1 MLGFFG
7 IPGLRDTPA
16 QREERKK
23 RKKAERDRRFAAAVP
38 WDPKLKW
45 NQEWNIKA
53 DTYKVRNLF
62 PDVTPT
68 EHHHIDAVKD
78 PAEKVLSPEGTFVYV
93 VKRLEA
99 GTQLDTL
106 YSNQQGTV
114 MFDGPV
120 LVPCLHEKHGY
131 HENRWNKNP
140 WMSLTPMEFVTLRA
154 GIRFAK
160 KHTVIAGLGLGHQ
173 LIEVSLKK
181 TVKQITLIE
190 KSQELVDWLLPRI
203 REFMGDVPL
212 KVVVDDAKKV
222 VPKMTADVAL
232 IDIFRS
238 YGGNYFQ
245 ECPKIGRVWCW
256 GSAEIGDGEG
266 YW

>member
-1 MLGFFG
+1 MLGLFG
-7 IPGLRDTPA
+7 FPGLRDTPA
-16 QREERKK
+16 EHAVHKK
-23 RKKAERDRRFAAAVP
+23 RREIERDRRFAAAVP

-53 DTYKVRNLF
+53 DTYEVRNLF
-62 PDVTPT
+62 PDVKPT
-68 EHHHIDAVKD
+68 DHAHIDYVKSD
-78 PAEKVLSPEGTFVYV
+78 DEKVLSPEGTFVYC
-93 VKRLEA
+93 VKRLKA
-99 GTQLDTL
+99 GEKLATL

-131 HENRWNKNP
+131 HENRWSKSP

-160 KHTVIAGLGLGHQ
+160 KHTVVAGLGLGHQ

-181 TVKQITLIE
+181 TVKQITLVE

-203 REFMGDVPL
+203 REFMGNVPMD
-212 KVVVDDAKKV
+212 VVVDDARKV

-232 IDIFRS
+232 IDIFRG
-238 YGGNYFQ
+238 YGGNTFSD
-245 ECPKIGRVWCW
+245 CPNIPRVWCW
-256 GSAEIGDGEG
+256 GSAEIYSSDG